1 MRGEQ
6 NNQGGKQGS
15 ALEFLSGLPLFAG
28 LAGESLAT
36 LARGSRFRRIS
47 RGDYLFFQHDT
58 GDTVFVVRSGM
69 VIVVLMSAD
78 GRELIISE
86 LHPGDIFGEVS
97 LLSSGRRTAGAM
109 AREDSLVLELSGRA
123 FMEVL
128 DREPAFARRILELI
142 IRRLSTAHEREGALA
157 FLDAPGRVARVL
169 LEMDERDR
177 RGPDKGYVNLS
188 QEELAQ
194 RTGLTRQTVARELG
208 KWRRA
213 GWLLTGR
220 GRIMLLNRPA
230 LRRYGEP
237 DGG

>member
-1 MRGEQ
+1 L
-6 NNQGGKQGS
+6 K
-15 ALEFLSGLPLFAG
+15 FLRGLPLFAG
-28 LAGESLAT
+28 LAEDSLAT
-36 LARGSRFRRIS
+36 LARGSRFRQVG
-47 RGDYLFFQHDT
+47 RGDYLFFQHES
-58 GDTVFVVRSGM
+58 GDSVYVVRSGM

-86 LHPGDIFGEVS
+86 LHPGDLFGEVA

-109 AREDSLVLELSGRA
+109 AHEDSSVLELSGRA
-123 FMEVL
+123 FIAVL
-128 DREPAFARRILELI
+128 DREPSLARRILEI
-142 IRRLSTAHEREGALA
+142 IIGRLSDAHEREGALA

-177 RGPDKGYVNLS
+177 RGLDKGYVNLS

-208 KWRRA
+208 EWRRA

-230 LRRYGEP
+230 LHRYIGP

>member
-1 MRGEQ
+1 MGGEPK
-6 NNQGGKQGS
+6 NQGGISGH

-28 LAGESLAT
+28 LAEGSLAT
-36 LARGSRFRRIS
+36 LVRGSRFLRVP

-69 VIVVLMSAD
+69 VIVMLMSAD

-97 LLSSGRRTAGAM
+97 LLSSGERTAGAM
-109 AREDSLVLELSGRA
+109 AHEDSLVLEMSGRG

-128 DREPAFARRILELI
+128 DREPALARRLLVLI
-142 IRRLSTAHEREGALA
+142 IQRLSDAHERESALA

-208 KWRRA
+208 QWRRA

-230 LRRYGEP
+230 LQRYGEP